1 MQYRCASVLAL
12 LLASAPAWAGDKPIY
27 QPAPD
32 WVKPAPPL
40 DTSKLDGESP
50 VLLLVDQQHRLHD
63 GERWAYTDGAT
74 RIASAQM
81 LNQAGTVQLPWQPD
95 DGDLIVHKV
104 EILRGGERID
114 ALAKGERFSVL
125 RREEQLEQLQLTGVL
140 TATMTVEGLR
150 VGDVLR
156 VAFSTTSKDTA
167 LAGNVQTVVPL
178 VSAPVRVG
186 FARTRLLWDEG
197 TAVQWRTPKGTAAKP
212 VRAGGFQELEVAVPL
227 AKAEELPGDVP
238 LRFQRTEM
246 LEATSFAD
254 WQAVSRTMAPLY
266 RTEGAIP
273 PGSPLAAE
281 VAKIKAANRA
291 PLDRTAAALRLVQD
305 EVRYLFNGMAGGNYH
320 PQSPAD
326 TWQRRY
332 GDCKAKTLLLLALLD
347 ALDVDAEP
355 VLASIG
361 MGDLVAGRLPSAAA
375 FNHVLVRATVDGR
388 TLWLDGT
395 DSGTRRDDLGDAPP
409 FRTVLPV
416 RAAGATLMPVPLAA
430 PARPQ
435 TSVTIELDQS
445 AGYTLPTVYK
455 ATFALRGAMGQELNL
470 AASQADREQKD
481 QMAAGIIANTIGNAT
496 VVDRSIRW
504 DAASGIATVE
514 VSGIADSPWQSDDRK
529 LRLPLDHAIGPLSF
543 DPDRSRTGWQG
554 LPAATN
560 GPAYN
565 RIVTRVRLPGGGRDV
580 ALDGDQT
587 LPGHYAGLAVDRQ
600 VTREGDWIVVREDL
614 RADGAEIAAA
624 DINDQRGRVAKA
636 KTRLLAAV
644 APEVRPAPWQE
655 VTAAVRDKRL
665 APLEAAFAKNVADH
679 ADDAEAYERRAR
691 FRQSLYDW
699 RGALAD
705 VDRAI
710 ALGSTAGRHL
720 WRAWLYR
727 QTNEDA
733 KAHLDLVAAET
744 LEPGSVPVQLELARY
759 EALHGEGA
767 AAVARLDRQDG
778 TTGGAQRTE
787 LQMTRS
793 YVLAEAGRRD
803 EAIATLDAAIAA
815 RPGQVPLLNERCW
828 VKGTRNVA
836 LEEALRDCTKA
847 IELADTPSMILDSRG
862 VVYFRMNRLDEALTD
877 LDAALELSPGRP
889 ASLFMRGVVRKA
901 KGDAA
906 GAQADFAAAKLQSP
920 RIVEEY
926 ARYGIKP

>member
-1 MQYRCASVLAL
+1 MHYRCASVLAL
-12 LLASAPAWAGDKPIY
+12 LLASGSAWAGDKPLY

-32 WVKPAPPL
+32 WVKPAPPI

-50 VLLLVDQQHRLHD
+50 VVMLADQQHRLHD
-63 GERWAYTDGAT
+63 GQLWAYTDGAT

-150 VGDVLR
+150 VGDVLH
-156 VAFSTTSKDTA
+156 VAYSTTAKDAA

-178 VSAPVRVG
+178 VSAPLRVG
-186 FARTRLLWDEG
+186 YARTRLLWDDG
-197 TAVQWRTPKGTAAKP
+197 TKVQWKTPKGVAVTPA
-212 VRAGGFQELEVAVPL
+212 RTGGFQELEVAVPL

-238 LRFQRTEM
+238 LRFQRLEI

-266 RTEGAIP
+266 RTEGLIA
-273 PGSPLAAE
+273 PGSALAAE
-281 VAKIKAANRA
+281 VAKIKAANKA
-291 PLDRTAAALRLVQD
+291 PLDRAAAALRLVQD

-347 ALDVDAEP
+347 ALDVEAEP

-361 MGDLVAGRLPSAAA
+361 MGDFVAGRLPSAAA

-409 FRTVLPV
+409 LRTVLPV
-416 RAAGATLMPVPLAA
+416 RTAGAALMPVPLAP

-435 TSVTIELDQS
+435 ATATIELDQS

-455 ATFALRGAMGQELNL
+455 ASMTLRGAMGQELSL

-481 QMAAGIIANTIGNAT
+481 EMLGGLLGQYLRGALI
-496 VVDRSIRW
+496 VDRSVAW
-504 DAASGIATVE
+504 DAASGIATITVA
-514 VSGIADSPWQSDDRK
+514 GIVASPWYLEGQQRRLMLDRV
-529 LRLPLDHAIGPLSF
+529 IGGLSF
-543 DPDRSRTGWQG
+543 EPDRSRTAWQA

-560 GPAYN
+560 GPVHA
-565 RIVTRVRLPGGGRDV
+565 VMTTRVRLPDGGSGVTLEGDRTIAAPV
-580 ALDGDQT
+580 AGAT
-587 LPGHYAGLAVDRQ
+587 VARQ
-600 VTREGDWIVVREDL
+600 VTQSGALLSIEEVIRT
-614 RADGAEIAAA
+614 DGAEIPAAQ
-624 DINDQRGRVAKA
+624 IPEQRARVAQA
-636 KTRLLAAV
+636 KTRLLTAL
-644 APEVRPAPWQE
+644 APQSFPARWQE
-655 VTAAVRDKRL
+655 VTAARRDHRL
-665 APLEAAFAKNVADH
+665 AALEAAYAKDIAANP
-679 ADDAEAYERRAR
+679 DAIEAYERRAR
-691 FRQSLYDW
+691 FREGVFEW
-699 RGALAD
+699 NGARAD
-705 VDRAI
+705 LDRAI
-710 ALGSTAGRHL
+710 ALGASAARHL

-733 KAHLDLVAAET
+733 KARADLIAAEA

-767 AAVARLDRQDG
+767 SAVARLDRQEG
-778 TTGGAQRTE
+778 AAGGGQRTE
-787 LQMTRS
+787 LQMVRS
-793 YVLAEAGRRD
+793 YVLAEAGRPD
-803 EAIATLDAAIAA
+803 EAVATLDAAIAA
-815 RPGQVPLLNERCW
+815 HPGQVPLLNERCW
-828 VKGTRNVA
+828 LKGTRNVS
-836 LEEALRDCTKA
+836 LEGALRDCTKA
-847 IELADTPSMILDSRG
+847 IELAESPSSILDSRG
-862 VVYFRMNRLDEALTD
+862 MVYFRMNRLDEALAD
-877 LDAALELSPGRP
+877 YDAALELAPGRP

-906 GAQADFAAAKLQSP
+906 GSQADLNAAKLQSP
-920 RIVEEY
+920 RIAEEY
-926 ARYGIKP
+926 AHYGIKP